1 MQISV
6 QSAKQNLG
14 IEPAPHVHC
23 TMSTCKIMVL
33 VLLSLVPALAVFTY
47 FFGAGTL
54 IQFALAAVTAVLCQL
69 LAAFL
74 RGRRLKR
81 ALQDPS
87 GLVTA
92 LLLALTLPPLMPWYF
107 TVIGTVFAMIIV
119 RECFGG
125 LGMNL
130 FNPAMSG
137 FIFLV
142 ISVPGV
148 FYNTWITPTPNA
160 ISIAHPTRV
169 YEVIFTG
176 ASPDDLISELKV
188 LNREQEEAYFVAK
201 AEAAQQAAQ
210 QAAEQAA
217 QQATEQA
224 AQSDAQQDATAQ
236 SEATPAEV
244 AAPTVPALP
253 TSTLQI
259 EGHAAVD
266 VLTGATFLES
276 IKTARKAGNVDEQLK
291 LDFMNPSF
299 NAYLWLAGAYA
310 LGGLFLI
317 ATHVIRFQV
326 PLSFLV
332 GVVALGA
339 LWHYLDPTMS
349 ISAVEHVL
357 MGGTMLGAFYIVTD
371 PVTTCGTFK
380 GRILLSFFIGLLV
393 IVIRVH
399 GSYSDSVAFA
409 VMLGNCMAPLMDV
422 MTKRRPFGVGY
433 RKGGLN

>member
-23 TMSTCKIMVL
+23 TMSTRKIMVL

-74 RGRRLKR
+74 RGRSLKR

-217 QQATEQA
+217 AQQ
-224 AQSDAQQDATAQ
+224 DAQQDAAAQ
-236 SEATPAEV
+236 PEAAPAEV
-244 AAPTVPALP
+244 AAPAAPALP
-253 TSTLQI
+253 ASTLQI